1 MFGPHLPRSF
11 RSTAHASARR
21 ARVGA
26 VPGVAWAVPQICDL
40 KNPNS
45 VTGQIFAWRLSRGS
59 NALPSVE
66 LQTPQMRSIEAEA
79 NSSAGPGTE
88 RERECA
94 MCELGYAGRASL
106 RRTGPS
112 KVAEILSICNL
123 ADQLSE

>member
-88 RERECA
+88 RERERVCHV
-94 MCELGYAGRASL
+94 
-106 RRTGPS
+106 RTGLCRES
-112 KVAEILSICNL
+112 VTTQNWSIKGR
-123 ADQLSE
+123 